1 MISPTTPLEPL
12 EVVERGSSTSLI
24 DLPPELLIAICAF
37 VAFPTAVWCR
47 LVCRRLR
54 DIIDASLEMEY
65 RIELAR
71 DGMIDGGACSYTHWH
86 SQTLDSA
93 FTRTR
98 TRTRA
103 QTQTETEETI
113 ARAPLTTSDRLARLR
128 ELRKAW
134 STLSWTRC
142 VTVPMPGPCCA
153 YELVGGVFCKTR
165 PTAGEGINVLGSRIM
180 SLTWLPGTH
189 DQGRT
194 DVRDDLGIPT
204 RDLAMDP
211 SQDLMVL
218 FKAGEDAGA
227 GLPMV
232 DEVSGMLELH
242 IRTMSTDE
250 AHPEARVPVLCAP
263 MLYSITSLSVQIV
276 DDVVGMMYCV
286 SVARPRITIWN
297 WKTGR
302 LVVDRAS
309 GNLPHDT
316 WDFSFI
322 HSRALFVTTR
332 DGSGSLELF
341 TFTCDH
347 TNSNTRASINA
358 DSDPSSPFRPQPE
371 ATPFTHV
378 ATLHLPLVRDSV
390 FVLSVETHTGPFVA
404 TCPLD
409 TPFVSSNE
417 GRIHVV
423 TVQYAHPPV
432 SDGPRTRPS
441 VCVFVHGRTL
451 ERYLEMGAQRGLAST
466 AVGVA
471 EVPWSEWGRT
481 GARML
486 PHLRAFQWLRYVH
499 GQRVVILPP
508 TSNIDDRPP
517 HRRSGRQTT
526 SQKSK
531 STFRVL
537 DFNVR
542 RAFDDDDDG
551 DPSQVTTTTT
561 LKRVDYPTH
570 LFMPSIFVDIVES
583 GLPYR
588 EASRDVRGG
597 YLGAMIDDERLVG
610 LKHPASSSGDM
621 KEIDVFTM

>member
-1 MISPTTPLEPL
+1 M
-12 EVVERGSSTSLI
+12 
-24 DLPPELLIAICAF
+24 
-37 VAFPTAVWCR
+37 
-47 LVCRRLR
+47 
-54 DIIDASLEMEY
+54 
-65 RIELAR
+65 
-71 DGMIDGGACSYTHWH
+71 
-86 SQTLDSA
+86 
-93 FTRTR
+93 
-98 TRTRA
+98 
-103 QTQTETEETI
+103 
-113 ARAPLTTSDRLARLR
+113 
-128 ELRKAW
+128 
-134 STLSWTRC
+134 
-142 VTVPMPGPCCA
+142 
-153 YELVGGVFCKTR
+153 
-165 PTAGEGINVLGSRIM
+165 
-180 SLTWLPGTH
+180 
-189 DQGRT
+189 
-194 DVRDDLGIPT
+194 
-204 RDLAMDP
+204 
-211 SQDLMVL
+211 
-218 FKAGEDAGA
+218 
-227 GLPMV
+227 
-232 DEVSGMLELH
+232 
-242 IRTMSTDE
+242 
-250 AHPEARVPVLCAP
+250 
-263 MLYSITSLSVQIV
+263 
-276 DDVVGMMYCV
+276 
-286 SVARPRITIWN
+286 
-297 WKTGR
+297 
-302 LVVDRAS
+302 
-309 GNLPHDT
+309 
-316 WDFSFI
+316 
-322 HSRALFVTTR
+322 TTR

-347 TNSNTRASINA
+347 TNSDTRASINA

-404 TCPLD
+404 TCPPD

-432 SDGPRTRPS
+432 SDGPRTRPN

-451 ERYLEMGAQRGLAST
+451 EKYLEMGAQRGLAST

-486 PHLRAFQWLRYVH
+486 PHLRAFQWLRWVLLFVPWTPRRYRFFCSLDGMIRYVH

-542 RAFDDDDDG
+542 RSFDDDDDG

-570 LFMPSIFVDIVES
+570 LFIPSIFVDIVES

-588 EASRDVRGG
+588 EASRDVQGG

-610 LKHPASSSGDM
+610 LKVRSW
-621 KEIDVFTM
+621 